1 MAGAGHGCVG
11 GAVRPGH
18 LETGAVSGAG
28 QSAGRIRFRPLGTFR
43 GDDRHRRICHRPSAA
58 GRAGAQYFA
67 ADDYRR
73 PPAERRRNCA
83 IMNEPRKRITQRIRL
98 EPAQERQL
106 IDIQR
111 RSFLRA
117 GLTVGAMS
125 MLTGCNLQ
133 DGDQVDKV
141 LWAMS
146 RWNDRVQ
153 AWLFNGQKLA
163 PTYSKA
169 QLTNPFPFNAFYPE
183 YNVPELDLS
192 DYQLAVSGLVRDKQP
207 WTLGALRKLP
217 QRTDITRLICIE
229 GWSAIGQWGGVPLK
243 TFLEYI
249 GADTTARFV
258 GFKCADRYYSSLDM
272 PTALHPQTLLALD
285 FGEVALPPDYGY
297 PLRVRVPTKLGFKNP
312 KHIVEIFVSNE
323 NPGGYWEDQGYNW
336 FSGI

>member
-1 MAGAGHGCVG
+1 MTESTKTT
-11 GAVRPGH
+11 R
-18 LETGAVSGAG
+18 
-28 QSAGRIRFRPLGTFR
+28 
-43 GDDRHRRICHRPSAA
+43 
-58 GRAGAQYFA
+58 
-67 ADDYRR
+67 
-73 PPAERRRNCA
+73 
-83 IMNEPRKRITQRIRL
+83 QRVRL
-98 EPAQERQL
+98 EPAQQL
-106 IDIQR
+106 ELENIQR
-111 RSFLRA
+111 RHFLRA

-153 AWLFNGQKLA
+153 AWLFSGRKLA
-163 PTYSKA
+163 PTFARA
-169 QLTNPFPFNAFYPE
+169 QITKPFPFNAFYGQDDIPE
-183 YNVPELDLS
+183 VDLTS
-192 DYQLAVSGLVRDKQP
+192 YSLAVSGRIRDKAP
-207 WTLGALRKLP
+207 WTLESLRKLP
-217 QRTDITRLICIE
+217 QRSDITRLICVE

-243 TFLEYI
+243 TFLEHI
-249 GADTTARFV
+249 GADTTAKFV

-285 FGEVALPPDYGY
+285 YADVALPPEYGY

-312 KHIVEIFVSNE
+312 KHVVEVFVSND